1 MQSSDVTPPPHPTVD
16 GHGRRV
22 LVVED
27 DLAIRVLLK
36 EVLRRVGFEVDL
48 AEDGAVGLDL
58 YQTRDYDLVL
68 LDLMMPR
75 VNGYAFLERV
85 NRGGRDHRKS
95 HIIIF
100 TAAGNRGI
108 EKVPEGAVCS
118 AILKPFDLDQFL
130 VLVAACMDG
139 EHA

>member
-1 MQSSDVTPPPHPTVD
+1 
-16 GHGRRV
+16 
-22 LVVED
+22 
-27 DLAIRVLLK
+27 
-36 EVLRRVGFEVDL
+36 VGFEVDL

-58 YQTRDYDLVL
+58 YQTRDYYLVF

-85 NRGGRDHRKS
+85 NSAGPRNRKS

-108 EKVPEGAVCS
+108 ERVPEGAVCS

-130 VLVAACMDG
+130 ELVNRCLDG
-139 EHA
+139 QHE